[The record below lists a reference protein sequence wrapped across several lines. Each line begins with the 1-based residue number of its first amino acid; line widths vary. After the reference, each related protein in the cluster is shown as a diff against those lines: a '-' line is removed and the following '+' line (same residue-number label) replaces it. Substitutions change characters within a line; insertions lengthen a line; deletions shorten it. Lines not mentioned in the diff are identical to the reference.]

1 MRKMAILKS
10 VVHALDYKTTLPR
23 RILNGHFTTLKASL
37 RLPKHSVSSGCTGRP
52 SRPLSS
58 CPCTPSLGPL
68 PPFHFSTICPKRLA
82 SRIFRP
88 VSDKC
93 HHYEPGIPLRVSSHS
108 QIRPVYEECA
118 NVSKNS
124 MKLRSV
130 QSNAA
135 RQDAGGLFLR
145 FLETVR
151 HHASRV
157 QNDFMAMSAL
167 TKKYGTNVVVGRAVC
182 MKWARTGEHGRR
194 RRARR

>member
-1 MRKMAILKS
+1 MLADQADHLLLAQARP
-10 VVHALDYKTTLPR
+10 HLDR
-23 RILNGHFTTLKASL
+23 SL
-37 RLPKHSVSSGCTGRP
+37 HST
-52 SRPLSS
+52 SRP
-58 CPCTPSLGPL
+58 
-68 PPFHFSTICPKRLA
+68 FAQKRLA

-93 HHYEPGIPLRVSSHS
+93 HPYELGIHLRVSSHS

-124 MKLRSV
+124 MKPRSV

-157 QNDFMAMSAL
+157 QNDFIAMSVL